1 MGRRSVH
8 RCSLLKSI
16 PSCGHCRLR
25 RGRVSLAGQVY
36 FITVCAKNRRPVFGE
51 VRAARAVAQALH
63 GIALGR
69 AQRMI
74 AWVVMPDHV
83 HLLIRLQGEE
93 TLPAVMNRIN
103 SCTAKAVNRVIGARG
118 PVWQGAYHDRALRD
132 ERDFLPAA
140 RYLLANPIR
149 AGLVAGLG
157 AYPYWNAYEFGMED
171 LLAG

>member
-1 MGRRSVH
+1 
-8 RCSLLKSI
+8 
-16 PSCGHCRLR
+16 
-25 RGRVSLAGQVY
+25 
-36 FITVCAKNRRPVFGE
+36 
-51 VRAARAVAQALH
+51 
-63 GIALGR
+63 
-69 AQRMI
+69 MI

-157 AYPYWNAYEFGMED
+157 AYPSWNAYEFGMED